1 MEKEQKQKTTP
12 MLAQYQ
18 QIKAE
23 YPNYILFFRLGD
35 FYEMFDKD
43 AETVSKEIDLAL
55 TARAGMPMC
64 GIPHHACIP
73 YIKKL
78 IDAGH
83 RIAICEQVEDP
94 ALAKGLVK
102 RQVVRIITPGTV
114 IEEGMLDESR
124 NNYILCLLCEEKSCG
139 MVFADIS
146 TGEFHLYE
154 KSGKNKN
161 ELEKGIVGEL
171 GNYMPTEMLFND
183 KFLDLKEVHS
193 FVTQRLSRSVGDV
206 LSDESFSPDNADA
219 LDDQFI
225 SDKENI
231 IPKDMVLCKK
241 AVYALYNYINSAY
254 KNETRR
260 VVKFFV
266 HGGSEFM
273 ELNLSTRRNL
283 ELTETMRN
291 KEYRGSLVW
300 VLDRTK
306 TGMGKRRLK
315 QVVSQPLM
323 KQTQIMD
330 RLNAV
335 ENMQSDITALDEV
348 RDSLTGIQDLERL
361 MSRIVYK
368 VASPRDVYALGR
380 TCGKMPR
387 LKKSLEAFNAPLLK
401 KLNASIGDHEDIAV
415 LVENAIVNEPPVN
428 TRDGGYIKEG
438 FNKELDHLRS
448 ITDGGAELLK
458 EIENKE
464 KEATGIKTL
473 KVGFNRVF
481 GYYIEVSKG
490 AADQVPDRYIR
501 KQTLT
506 NGERYIT
513 EELRDIERELLT
525 AGERI
530 IKLEAKI
537 FGEIRHFISER
548 MNGVLSSAES
558 VADIDVLASLAR
570 AAIENNYVKPEI
582 TLESVI
588 EIKGGRHPVVEK
600 ILSDIPFTPNDTYL
614 DLKQNRLLMITGPN
628 MSGKSTFMRQ
638 VALIALM
645 AQIGS
650 FVPARYA
657 RIGVVDKIF
666 TRVGASDDLT
676 AGQSTF
682 MVEMNEV
689 AEILNE
695 ATRQSLVIMDEI
707 GRGTSTFDG
716 ISIAK
721 AVAEYI
727 NGKNIGCRTLF
738 ATHYHELIAL
748 ERENEGIR
756 NFSVSVVKKGD
767 DIKFLHKIVEGGT
780 DDSYGIEVAKLAG
793 LPKKVIDSAKSALA
807 NMEKNS
813 KIDLENR
820 LKQEAEDKDQ
830 IDFEEINKNNIIQ
843 KIKNLDLE
851 DITPKD
857 AWRILEEMKEL
868 V

>member
-18 QIKAE
+18 QIKSE

-35 FYEMFDKD
+35 FYEMFEKD

-55 TARAGMPMC
+55 TARAGVPMC
-64 GIPHHACIP
+64 GIPHHSCIP

-83 RIAICEQVEDP
+83 RVAICEQVEDP

-124 NNYILCLLCEEKSCG
+124 NNYILCLLCEGNTCG

-154 KSGKNKN
+154 KTTKNRN
-161 ELEKGIVGEL
+161 ELEKGIIGEL
-171 GNYMPTEMLFND
+171 GNYMPVELLFND
-183 KFLDLKEVHS
+183 KFLDLKEVHN

-206 LSDESFSPDNADA
+206 LSDEKYSPDNTEA
-219 LDDQFI
+219 LDAQFT
-225 SDKENI
+225 SENETV
-231 IPKDMVLCKK
+231 PESMPLCRK
-241 AVYALYNYINSAY
+241 AVYALYNYVNSTY

-260 VVKFFV
+260 AVKFFV
-266 HGGSEFM
+266 HGGNEFM
-273 ELNLSTRRNL
+273 EINLATRRNL

-300 VLDRTK
+300 VLDKTK

-315 QVVSQPLM
+315 QVVNQPLM
-323 KQTQIMD
+323 KHTQIME

-335 ENMQSDITALDEV
+335 ENMHSDITALGEV
-348 RDSLTGIQDLERL
+348 RKSLVGIQDLERL

-368 VASPRDVYALGR
+368 VASPRDVLNLGC
-380 TCGKMPR
+380 TCGRMPG
-387 LKKSLEAFNAPLLK
+387 LKKALSVFDSPLLQR
-401 KLNASIGDHEDIAV
+401 LDSAVGDHEDIAV
-415 LVENAIVNEPPVN
+415 LVENAIVDDPPVN
-428 TRDGGYIKEG
+428 TREGKYIKNG

-448 ITDGGAELLK
+448 ITEGGENILR
-458 EIENKE
+458 EIESKE
-464 KEATGIKTL
+464 REATGIKTL

-490 AADQVPDRYIR
+490 AVDQVPDRYIR

-513 EELRDIERELLT
+513 EELKEIENELLT

-548 MNGVLSSAES
+548 MNAVLKSAES
-558 VADIDVLASLAR
+558 VAEIDVLASLAQV
-570 AAIENNYVKPEI
+570 AIENNYVKPEI
-582 TLESVI
+582 TLENVI
-588 EIKGGRHPVVEK
+588 EIKDGRHPVVEK
-600 ILSDIPFTPNDTYL
+600 ILSDVPFTPNDTYL

-638 VALIALM
+638 VALITLM
-645 AQIGS
+645 SQIGS

-689 AEILNE
+689 AEILTE
-695 ATRQSLVIMDEI
+695 ATKQSLVIMDEI

-727 NGKNIGCRTLF
+727 NGKSIGCRTLF

-756 NFSVSVVKKGD
+756 NFSIAVAKKGD

-793 LPKKVIDSAKSALA
+793 LPKKVIDSAKAALA
-807 NMEKNS
+807 SMEKSS
-813 KIDLENR
+813 KIDLEKQ
-820 LKQEAEDKDQ
+820 LKQEAENKDQ
-830 IDFEEINKNNIIQ
+830 IDFDEINKNNIIQ
-843 KIKNLDLE
+843 KIKNLDLD

-857 AWRILEEMKEL
+857 AWRILEELKEL